1 MNAHELGYTQGK
13 QEGAEEGWKEGYRL
27 GRSESMLRELPPD
40 PYWKRD
46 ISVLYVSSGIGYP
59 YPPIDEAIAEAL
71 TGLVRKLI
79 IAGPGDPLSSI
90 AMTNSIDLMIALNG
104 VVLPAEQVKS
114 IRDHGI
120 LTAVWF
126 TDDPYYT
133 DWTIDIAPRYDYIFT
148 LEKTCVELYQ
158 RLGCQ
163 HVFHLPF
170 AANPAIFRAK
180 SVPIGYRSD
189 ICFIGT
195 AYWNRVHMIEK
206 LSKYLSN
213 KRTVIAGSWWDR
225 LNPSAA
231 ALLKDSIRSEE
242 WLSPETTAAY
252 YNGAKIVINLHR
264 ASDDATI
271 NFNGKQIS
279 AVSVNPRSFEIN
291 ACHTLQVMD
300 MREDVSEHYR
310 TNEEVLCYK
319 SDNELLELLEYYL
332 AHEEERRE
340 IAFRGYKRTML
351 NHTYRHRVHQMLE
364 LVSTT
369 IPAGNG

>member
-1 MNAHELGYTQGK
+1 MNAHELGFMQGK
-13 QEGAEEGWKEGYRL
+13 QAGANEGWMDGFRL
-27 GRSESMLRELPPD
+27 GRSEKFLRELPPD
-40 PYWKRD
+40 PCWRRE
-46 ISVLYVSSGIGYP
+46 INVLYVSSGIGYP
-59 YPPIDEAIAEAL
+59 YPPIDQAITEAL
-71 TGLVRKLI
+71 SGLVGQLI
-79 IAGPGDPLSSI
+79 IAGPGDPVSSI
-90 AMTNSIDLMIALNG
+90 AAANNIDLMIVLNG
-104 VVLPAEQVKS
+104 VVLPPEQVMNV
-114 IRDHGI
+114 RNQGI
-120 LTAVWF
+120 VTAVWF

-148 LEKTCVELYQ
+148 LEKTCVELY
-158 RLGCQ
+158 RSLGCR

-170 AANPAIFRAK
+170 AVNPAIFHAQN
-180 SVPIGYRSD
+180 VTIEYRSD

-195 AYWNRVHMIEK
+195 AYWNRVQMIEK
-206 LSKYLSN
+206 LSEYLAN
-213 KRTVIAGSWWDR
+213 KRTMIAGSWWDR

-264 ASDDATI
+264 ASDDRTI
-271 NFNGKQIS
+271 NFNGIQIG

-310 TNEEVLCYK
+310 PNQEVLCYK

-332 AHEEERRE
+332 NHEEERRE
-340 IAFRGYKRTML
+340 IAFKGYKRTML

-364 LVSTT
+364 HALTS
-369 IPAGNG
+369 IPAGNV